1 MSQSE
6 FLANSIASRRS
17 VGIGEASPIPT
28 DLRDAIELARNS
40 DWLKNVI
47 GTDLYEIALQ
57 QSERELDFFNQQVT
71 PFELERYRDVF

>member
-1 MSQSE
+1 
-6 FLANSIASRRS
+6 
-17 VGIGEASPIPT
+17 
-28 DLRDAIELARNS
+28 LRDAIDLARNS